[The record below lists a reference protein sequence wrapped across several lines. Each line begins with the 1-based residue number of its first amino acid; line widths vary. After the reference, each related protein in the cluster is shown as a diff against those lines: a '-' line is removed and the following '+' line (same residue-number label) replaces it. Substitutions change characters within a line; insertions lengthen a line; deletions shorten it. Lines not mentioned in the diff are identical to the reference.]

1 MYEFDHDDVWSQLYP
16 AKISRHGFVHYINL
30 DRGFGIIS
38 DGFQSDM
45 LVYFDIRAID
55 ACLCL
60 EDLQVGV
67 MVAYFPEFFEYLPSD
82 KFRCASWVSELAKNI
97 FRVLPFSSTFAG
109 ECVDRMVTLEARGP
123 PIGRIAEAARV

>member
-1 MYEFDHDDVWSQLYP
+1 M
-16 AKISRHGFVHYINL
+16 
-30 DRGFGIIS
+30 IS

-45 LVYFDIRAID
+45 LIYFDIRAMD

-60 EDLQVGV
+60 EDLQVGDI
-67 MVAYFPEFFEYLPSD
+67 VAYFPELFEYLPSD